1 MSSRRLHATP
11 SGLLAIFAL
20 SLIYGVT
27 AVFARY
33 IGTETKLFEQWY
45 LRYGIMFILSIIV
58 FHRHVDFRK
67 FLRLPRKEWAIILFR
82 ALIGSVLAVALYT
95 LAAEKAKIG
104 IVAFMQV
111 VPSTA
116 LFGIFLF
123 HEKVSKARAVTILLA
138 FLGASLVV
146 VNNLHDLLG
155 LNVGALWSLISGI
168 LFGLQLV
175 TRKWHLKALN
185 NQEITVAIIGLGF
198 VMNYLLSL
206 ILYHRVFV
214 SMAHWSLGFVAVLL
228 LAGCCGVANIFL
240 INYGFEHVSAVI
252 AGNILSL
259 EEVFGALFGY
269 IIYREVLTLRD
280 IIGGLIILAAVI
292 MTNELNNREQ
302 VKGEVVA
309 APD

>member
-1 MSSRRLHATP
+1 MKSRQLHATP
-11 SGLLAIFAL
+11 GGLFAIFVLALIFGVTAIFARYL
-20 SLIYGVT
+20 S
-27 AVFARY
+27 
-33 IGTETKLFEQWY
+33 TETKLFEQWY

-58 FHRHVDFRK
+58 FHRQVNFHK
-67 FLRLPRKEWAIILFR
+67 FLTLPRKEWAIILFR

-116 LFGIFLF
+116 LFGIVLF
-123 HEKVSKARAVTILLA
+123 HERVSKARAATILLA

-146 VNNLHDLLG
+146 VNSLQDLAG
-155 LNVGALWSLISGI
+155 LNVGALWSLVSGV

-175 TRKWHLKALN
+175 TRKWHSKVLN
-185 NQEITVAIIGLGF
+185 NQELTVAIIGCGF

-206 ILYHRVFV
+206 VLYRRPFV
-214 SMAHWSLGFVAVLL
+214 STAGWSASFVLILFVA
-228 LAGCCGVANIFL
+228 GCLGVINIFL

-269 IIYREVLTLRD
+269 VIYREVLTPRD
-280 IIGGLIILAAVI
+280 IIGGLIILGAVVL
-292 MTNELNNREQ
+292 TNQLNNREQ
-302 VKGEVVA
+302 VKGETIPV
-309 APD
+309 PD